1 MIPELEP
8 LFSADEDG
16 RARIEAERARVRTR
30 LESLARSLDE
40 DHARKRREREHA
52 LEEEIAAIRA
62 EADREVARRAGRRS
76 AYREERRRQ
85 AEALL
90 PRAAGAFAAILR
102 DGPPGRKS

>member
-1 MIPELEP
+1 VIPELEA

-16 RARIEAERARVRTR
+16 RARIETEGVRARTR

-40 DHARKRREREHA
+40 EHARKRREQERA
-52 LEEEIAAIRA
+52 LEEEIVAIRA
-62 EADREVARRAGRRS
+62 EADREVARRVERRS

>member
-1 MIPELEP
+1 MIPELES
-8 LFSADEDG
+8 LFCADEDG
-16 RARIEAERARVRTR
+16 RARIEAERARARTR

-40 DHARKRREREHA
+40 DHASKRRARERA
-52 LEEEIAAIRA
+52 LDEEIAAIRA

-85 AEALL
+85 AGALL